1 MYLLYTLQ
9 KICAVYAPSVCNAE
23 NLLRQSCANMCYM
36 LSDINVM
43 RIALMCKEAWLYAR
57 GTYLILVNTFIMH

>member
-1 MYLLYTLQ
+1 MHILYTLQ
-9 KICAVYAPSVCNAE
+9 KICLG
-23 NLLRQSCANMCYM
+23 NLVPNMCYM

-57 GTYLILVNTFIMH
+57 GTYLILVNAFIMH

>member
-1 MYLLYTLQ
+1 VRSMHLLYTLQ
-9 KICAVYAPSVCNAE
+9 KICLG
-23 NLLRQSCANMCYM
+23 NLVPNMCYM

-57 GTYLILVNTFIMH
+57 VTYLVLVQCIYHA